1 MTQRSILLVEDNSNI
16 REAFALLLQDGGY
29 RVRSAA
35 TGADAIRS
43 ARESPPDLVLLDLGL
58 PDMNGLEVARA
69 IKRHPEGEK
78 VAIVALT
85 GHALET
91 DQAACL
97 AAGCAGYLT
106 KPISSGQLLAAL
118 PTFLAA

>member
-16 REAFALLLQDGGY
+16 REAFALLLQESGY
-29 RVRSAA
+29 DVRSAA

-43 ARESPPDLVLLDLGL
+43 AGESLPDLILLDLGL
-58 PDMNGLEVARA
+58 PDMNGFEVVRT
-69 IKRHPEGEK
+69 IKRHPQGGK

-85 GHALET
+85 GHALEA
-91 DQAACL
+91 DREACL
-97 AAGCAGYLT
+97 AAGCNGYLT

-118 PTFLAA
+118 PTFLPA